1 MQNIIEELVRLASEK
16 RYSIEL
22 IYVSDFKK
30 LIGTN
35 DMKRRIINSLSE
47 IPENCD
53 NNELFCID
61 GILYAKKNS
70 DTLYQLEMDP
80 IPFDFN
86 SYEKIC
92 VDLNKLKKE
101 VLQ

>member
-22 IYVSDFKK
+22 IYASDFEK
-30 LIGTN
+30 LIETN
-35 DMKRRIINSLSE
+35 DMKSRIINSLSE
-47 IPENCD
+47 IPEHCD
-53 NNELFCID
+53 NSELFCID
-61 GILYAKKNS
+61 GILYAKKNP

-86 SYEKIC
+86 SYEKRRA
-92 VDLNKLKKE
+92 DLNKLDKKE
-101 VLQ
+101 V